1 MGGYFNDHDNSV
13 DFFTLL
19 DILLKSYCYEHFLKL
34 RINKTL
40 VSLQLIAMMSGRS
53 YIREAITQAI
63 FFILINR
70 SK

>member
-19 DILLKSYCYEHFLKL
+19 DILLKSYCYEYFLKL

-63 FFILINR
+63 FFIFINR